1 MDETE
6 FRRLLDLFPVVR
18 SRDYQAELD
27 TSRQL
32 ISFSAQ
38 DEKLNEWQ
46 DAWDEE
52 DKKQMESQGA
62 FWQKLKLAAGRKVSA
77 ADAEKFCQAFEQLHK
92 KLVYGLN
99 LDAARS
105 FINSSKS
112 LEE

>member
-18 SRDYQAELD
+18 SRDYEAESD

-32 ISFSAQ
+32 ISFSQ
-38 DEKLNEWQ
+38 KLNEWQ

-52 DKKQMESQGA
+52 DKKQMESRDA
-62 FWQKLKLAAGRKVSA
+62 FWQKLKLAARRKVSA